1 MSMYHVIHLILP
13 TDILD
18 LSSNFRSFLLL
29 LFLLFAFL
37 LYVTF
42 SEPFW
47 QPNVASLE
55 SSNCAQMASRFL
67 ELFAFQQFLKS
78 EKFIP
83 GRILLAYLMVV
94 LMYELNQEKN
104 YKSQFTFTSLYEV
117 NMRVRTRIIIGINSV

>member
-1 MSMYHVIHLILP
+1 MEMLTPQHVLE
-13 TDILD
+13 DIRTKL
-18 LSSNFRSFLLL
+18 
-29 LFLLFAFL
+29 
-37 LYVTF
+37 T
-42 SEPFW
+42 PF
-47 QPNVASLE
+47 VE